1 MSRLRFMP
9 LVAPGAP
16 ARWPA
21 GSVAIPAVAVP
32 GLARRR
38 VAGPDTRSVRR
49 ARRTANAGTSTIP
62 CLGLSV
68 SLATG
73 QTDRLADVVLDRVLS
88 CPWPVGTV
96 ILDLRAASDID
107 PDGRSA
113 LLSLHRRL
121 RSLGTQL
128 RIATASHQLAGRLRE
143 VGLPQHLSA
152 DTIHDSFRS
161 AVLATYAALPGPGLV
176 TAHVRAALDTPVE
189 RVDALGR
196 VVEGYGPWA

>member
-1 MSRLRFMP
+1 MSRSRFMP

-21 GSVAIPAVAVP
+21 GSVALPAVAVP
-32 GLARRR
+32 GVARRLFTR
-38 VAGPDTRSVRR
+38 PDTRADRR
-49 ARRTANAGTSTIP
+49 ARATVNARTSTIP
-62 CLGLSV
+62 CLAMSV

-73 QTDRLADVVLDRVLS
+73 QADRLADIILDRVLS
-88 CPWPVGTV
+88 CAYPVGTV
-96 ILDLRAASDID
+96 ILNLHAASDID
-107 PDGRSA
+107 ADSRSA

-143 VGLPQHLSA
+143 AGLPQQLSA

-176 TAHVRAALDTPVE
+176 TARVRAALDTPVE
-189 RVDALGR
+189 PVDA
-196 VVEGYGPWA
+196 

>member
-1 MSRLRFMP
+1 MSRSRFMP

-21 GSVAIPAVAVP
+21 GSVALPAGAIPGV
-32 GLARRR
+32 ARRR
-38 VAGPDTRSVRR
+38 FTRPDTRTDRR
-49 ARRTANAGTSTIP
+49 ARAAVNARTSSIP
-62 CLGLSV
+62 CLGMSI

-73 QTDRLADVVLDRVLS
+73 QTDRLADIILDRVLTS
-88 CPWPVGTV
+88 PHPVGTV

-107 PDGRSA
+107 PASRSA
-113 LLSLHRRL
+113 LLSLHRLL

-128 RIATASHQLAGRLRE
+128 RIATANHQLAGRLGE
-143 VGLPQHLSA
+143 AGLPQHLSA

-176 TAHVRAALDTPVE
+176 TARVKAALDTPVE
-189 RVDALGR
+189 PVDA
-196 VVEGYGPWA
+196 